1 MLGSRS
7 KITGTFYC
15 GLRGTYSSA
24 ASSQSAAALLLSGET
39 GISPGYLRI
48 KVPLISSQLLK
59 HAIQAGLSALG
70 LFFLTGNLFAGGEY
84 KPDFFR
90 GVIAGQ
96 KFRCE
101 AGADYLVNYYLG
113 GGIESVK
120 TPFKNIHAEVAGT
133 LTVIQVEEAQ
143 PAGMELK
150 IEKFACLEN
159 GVKYH
164 PSLDGKTVIIR
175 RDGKGKTFFAF
186 KDSEDAVAAKDASM
200 LGMIF
205 DLGTIEPAG
214 KTLWGYPGTIHAGNS
229 WMPDLEIFRG
239 QLQRLNFRTEK
250 LEGRAVLKE
259 LSDFRG
265 ISCLLVDMNINCLLA
280 GGETCTVTCNAAF
293 PADNTIYGPVKNEL
307 IILRKRQAKLP
318 ETEPLA
324 AGQTMYSEEKFHLES
339 VMLPLTSEK

>member
-1 MLGSRS
+1 ML
-7 KITGTFYC
+7 F
-15 GLRGTYSSA
+15 
-24 ASSQSAAALLLSGET
+24 SGEA

-90 GVIAGQ
+90 GLKAGQ

-101 AGADYLVNYYLG
+101 AGADYLARHYLG

-120 TPFKNIHAEVAGT
+120 TPFKNIHVELAGT
-133 LTVIQVEEAQ
+133 LTVIQVMESQ

-150 IEKFACLEN
+150 IDKFACLEN
-159 GVKYH
+159 GVKYQ
-164 PSLDGKTVIIR
+164 PPIDGRTVVIR
-175 RDGKGKTFFAF
+175 CDGKGKTFFAF
-186 KDSEDAVAAKDASM
+186 KDSGSAVVAKDASL

-205 DLGTIEPAG
+205 DLGTVEPAG
-214 KTLWGYPGTIHAGNS
+214 KTLWGYPCTIHAGS
-229 WMPDLEIFRG
+229 AWMPDLEIFRG
-239 QLQRLNFRTEK
+239 QLLRLNFRPEK
-250 LEGRAVLKE
+250 LEGRAVFKE

-280 GGETCTVTCNAAF
+280 GGEMCTVTCNAAF
-293 PADNTIYGPVKNEL
+293 PADNTIYGPVKNEF

>member
-1 MLGSRS
+1 M
-7 KITGTFYC
+7 
-15 GLRGTYSSA
+15 
-24 ASSQSAAALLLSGET
+24 
-39 GISPGYLRI
+39 
-48 KVPLISSQLLK
+48 LK

-70 LFFLTGNLFAGGEY
+70 LFFLTGNLFAGGEC

-90 GVIAGQ
+90 GVKAGQ

-101 AGADYLVNYYLG
+101 AGADYLANHYLG
-113 GGIESVK
+113 GSIESAK
-120 TPFKNIHAEVAGT
+120 TPFKNIHVELAGT
-133 LTVIQVEEAQ
+133 LTVIQVMESQ

-150 IEKFACLEN
+150 IEKFTCLEN
-159 GVKYH
+159 GVKYQ
-164 PSLDGKTVIIR
+164 PALDGKTVVICR
-175 RDGKGKTFFAF
+175 EGNGKTIFAF
-186 KDSEDAVAAKDASM
+186 KDSGNAVVAKDASL

-214 KTLWGYPGTIHAGNS
+214 KTLWGYPGTIYVGNS

-239 QLQRLNFRTEK
+239 QLLRLNFRTEK
-250 LEGRAVLKE
+250 LEGRTVLKE

-293 PADNTIYGPVKNEL
+293 PADNTIYGPVKNDL
-307 IILRKRQAKLP
+307 VILRKRQAKLP

-324 AGQTMYSEEKFHLES
+324 AGQTMFSEEKFHIES
-339 VMLPLTSEK
+339 VMLPLTSEL